1 MIDNDFETLMQGIKL
16 LDEKDIEK
24 QNIFDSFLYLESLNT
39 LENIYN
45 ELSEGDSNE
54 WSNYFK

>member
-1 MIDNDFETLMQGIKL
+1 MNNDFETLMNGIKL
-16 LDEKDIEK
+16 LDESDIEK

-45 ELSEGDSNE
+45 ELSEGDN
-54 WSNYFK
+54 ND

>member
-54 WSNYFK
+54 